1 MNRSVSTSRIML
13 LAGSTSPSPSA
24 SGAGV
29 AVKRYRLARARLD
42 ARPSFG
48 RRVQSSPSDSARA
61 SRSDSL
67 FMS

>member
-1 MNRSVSTSRIML
+1 ML
-13 LAGSTSPSPSA
+13 LAGPTSSAA

-42 ARPSFG
+42 GRPGFG
-48 RRVQSSPSDSARA
+48 RRVQSASSESARA

>member
-1 MNRSVSTSRIML
+1 ML
-13 LAGSTSPSPSA
+13 LAGSTSPAA
-24 SGAGV
+24 SSAGV

-42 ARPSFG
+42 ARPGFG
-48 RRVQSSPSDSARA
+48 RRVQSSSSDAARA